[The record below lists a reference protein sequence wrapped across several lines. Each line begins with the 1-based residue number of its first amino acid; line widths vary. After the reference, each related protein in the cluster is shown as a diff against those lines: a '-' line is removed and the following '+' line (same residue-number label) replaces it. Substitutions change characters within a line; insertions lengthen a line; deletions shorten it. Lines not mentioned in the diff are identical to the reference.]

1 MHTQFQGNLLMDSY
15 HEAATEFLQHILSIF
30 SFVQYVQLNQTK
42 GPRSKIHPKGPG
54 QHCELVE
61 DMFVIS

>member
-1 MHTQFQGNLLMDSY
+1 MDSD
-15 HEAATEFLQHILSIF
+15 HEAATEFLLHILSVF

-42 GPRSKIHPKGPG
+42 GPRSKIHPEGPG
-54 QHCELVE
+54 QRCGLVE

>member
-1 MHTQFQGNLLMDSY
+1 MDSY

-30 SFVQYVQLNQTK
+30 SFVQYVQLSQTK